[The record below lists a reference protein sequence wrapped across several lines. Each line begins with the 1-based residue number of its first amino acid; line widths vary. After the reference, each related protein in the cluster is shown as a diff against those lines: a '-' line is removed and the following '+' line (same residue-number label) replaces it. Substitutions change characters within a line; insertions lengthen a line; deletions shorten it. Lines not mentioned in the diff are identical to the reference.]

1 MKLSRTLLALLA
13 LYGTAQAAELT
24 LFKQP
29 NFTGDALTLRNE
41 TQDLAGAGFQ
51 DQASSVVVR
60 SGRWQ
65 VCTSPDFQGDC
76 AVLGPGR
83 YPSLEQNLNHRIESA
98 RLVPG
103 YAENERDRSYADRD
117 SRDRGYNGYDNGTA
131 YRDRGYNGSESR
143 DRSWENRPDWRDSRP
158 EYDQRSYEYGR

>member
-1 MKLSRTLLALLA
+1 MASRSSIGRSNPQKPGGVQWQRRNAMKLSRTLLALLA

-76 AVLGPGR
+76 AVLG
-83 YPSLEQNLNHRIESA
+83 
-98 RLVPG
+98 
-103 YAENERDRSYADRD
+103 
-117 SRDRGYNGYDNGTA
+117 
-131 YRDRGYNGSESR
+131 
-143 DRSWENRPDWRDSRP
+143 
-158 EYDQRSYEYGR
+158 